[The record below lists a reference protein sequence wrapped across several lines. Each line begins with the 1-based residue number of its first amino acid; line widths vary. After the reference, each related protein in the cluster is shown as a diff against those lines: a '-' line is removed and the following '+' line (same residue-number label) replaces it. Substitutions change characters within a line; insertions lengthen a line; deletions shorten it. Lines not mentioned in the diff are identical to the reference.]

1 MKSQLILLSSFAIL
15 HSSFSAPPNILF
27 LLSDDHSY
35 PFLST
40 YGSPN
45 DGPVRNTVVTGG
57 PQASRLVLSQVKV
70 PKGLPTALPACPSLR
85 GQACRTYVAPAPQTP
100 GPAPK

>member
-1 MKSQLILLSSFAIL
+1 MKSLLILLSSFCIL

-45 DGPVRNTVVTGG
+45 VKTPVVDQLAAEGM
-57 PQASRLVLSQVKV
+57 
-70 PKGLPTALPACPSLR
+70 
-85 GQACRTYVAPAPQTP
+85 
-100 GPAPK
+100 